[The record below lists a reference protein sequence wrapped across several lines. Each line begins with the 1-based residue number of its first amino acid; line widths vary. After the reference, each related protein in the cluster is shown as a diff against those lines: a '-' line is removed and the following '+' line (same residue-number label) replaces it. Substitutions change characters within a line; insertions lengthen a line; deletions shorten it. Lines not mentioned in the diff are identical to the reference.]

1 MGNSVHATNFPIAPS
16 KETLMYRPAHWV
28 VIPLLLLT
36 STVLPAETPWP
47 DACRFFGR
55 WDLRSAKRAV
65 TVNSGSY
72 VRARFSGASL
82 CASFDVSVN
91 QAHCVCTAQG
101 SLPTIAWRIDE
112 GKWHEAELAATV
124 KLADGLARGR
134 HAVMLMVRGL
144 DEHQSRWTPPLVAS
158 VTFTGFGLAKGGKLE
173 EPLPRWRKPALS
185 IEFLG
190 DSITEGVVV
199 QEGRAG
205 VVEGIPF
212 TWPWLADAR
221 LSYAGQT
228 AMALG
233 AEWRQ
238 VGFGA
243 TGLARA
249 GSGGAPGALD
259 SFNFFYAGCPRDAW
273 QPEVVIVNQGTNEGS
288 MPANEYQPLY
298 ARYLAMIRAAYPKA
312 KIAALRPFCGAQE
325 ASIKAAVDACH
336 AGGDSNVYYINT
348 SGWYNGPLHPNVTG
362 SAALAEKLAKAL
374 RTEVLATKP
383 SR

>member
-1 MGNSVHATNFPIAPS
+1 MRRPRFP
-16 KETLMYRPAHWV
+16 

-36 STVLPAETPWP
+36 STVLQAAATWPAGY
-47 DACRFFGR
+47 RFFGR
-55 WDLRSAKRAV
+55 WDLRAAGRAV

-72 VRARFSGASL
+72 VLARFSGTSL
-82 CASFDVSVN
+82 RATFDVSVN
-91 QAHCVCTAQG
+91 QAHCVCTPKG
-101 SLPTIAWRIDE
+101 SFPTIAWRIDE
-112 GKWHEAELAATV
+112 GKWQEAEVAATV
-124 KLADGLARGR
+124 LLGDGLPRGR
-134 HAVMLMVRGL
+134 HTVMLMVRGL

-173 EPLPRWRKPALS
+173 KPLPEWKKPALS

-199 QEGRAG
+199 NEGRAG

-228 AMALG
+228 ATRLG
-233 AEWRQ
+233 AAWRQ

-249 GSGGAPGALD
+249 GSGDAPGALD
-259 SFNFFYAGCPRDAW
+259 SFNFFYAGCPRDDW
-273 QPEVVIVNQGTNEGS
+273 QPDVVIVNQGTNEGS

-298 ARYLAMIRAAYPKA
+298 ARYLAMIRKAYPKA
-312 KIAALRPFCGAQE
+312 KIVALRPFCGAQE
-325 ASIKAAVDACH
+325 AAIQAAVKACN
-336 AGGDSNVYYINT
+336 AAGDSNAHYIDT
-348 SGWYNGPLHPNVTG
+348 TGWYDGPLHPNIAG
-362 SAALAEKLAKAL
+362 SAALADKLASAL
-374 RTEVLATKP
+374 KTQVLSPKT